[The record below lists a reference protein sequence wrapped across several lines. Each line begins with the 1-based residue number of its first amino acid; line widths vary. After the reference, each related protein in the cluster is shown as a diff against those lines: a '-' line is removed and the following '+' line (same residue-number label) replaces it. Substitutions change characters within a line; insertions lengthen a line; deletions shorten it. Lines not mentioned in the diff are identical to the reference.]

1 LITPE
6 ISIVLS
12 LVLPLVSP
20 VTGFAFSVAGTLAG
34 SDGSDPIR
42 TAASDVVGIAGNVL
56 SPVDGLLGSLLN

>member
-20 VTGFAFSVAGTLAG
+20 VTGFAFSVAGTLVG
-34 SDGSDPIR
+34 LDGSDAIR

-56 SPVDGLLGSLLN
+56 SPVNGLYSSLLN